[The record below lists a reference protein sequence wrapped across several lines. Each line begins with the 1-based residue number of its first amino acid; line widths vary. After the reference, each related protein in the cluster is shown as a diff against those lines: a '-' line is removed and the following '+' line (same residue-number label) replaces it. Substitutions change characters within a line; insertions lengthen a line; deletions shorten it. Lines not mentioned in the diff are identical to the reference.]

1 MIKSNLLN
9 TWVNRFQTY
18 GNTFSAKVQT
28 KHAICTVD
36 ARNLQTVH
44 ALNFTHYGV
53 QPLRQPPTLPFLGEG
68 VFTMDGPFWEHS
80 RALIRPTF
88 TKSNVTNLPAF
99 EVHFQKFLALVPTDG
114 SKINL
119 KPLLNKLIFDTST
132 EFLFGESMNTL
143 SPETTFQTE
152 ECLAAFDYAIR
163 GMGIRFQLGSLRFLY
178 WDKKWYKSIKI
189 THSFADRYVDKA
201 MEFRRSYL
209 DARKERK
216 KEKVKDSDSE
226 GGDDNGNH
234 RHVLLHEMA
243 KQTGSRDD
251 LRNQILHVF
260 LAGHE
265 SSAITIGNAIFHL
278 CRNPEMWKKLRSEI
292 LSEGDKPFTFE
303 SLKNLHYLQYIIKE
317 TLRLHP
323 VAPTDTRIALQDTI
337 LPNGGGPQ
345 GTLPI
350 FVKKGQI
357 VFASFHA
364 LHMLA
369 PCFQPD
375 PYVFRPERWET
386 VRPGWNYL
394 PFIGG
399 PRMCPGQNLALTETA
414 YVLARMAQEWR
425 EINCKDEVM
434 EWVELMTGVASSKN
448 GVKVGVVV

>member
-1 MIKSNLLN
+1 MY
-9 TWVNRFQTY
+9 Q
-18 GNTFSAKVQT
+18 
-28 KHAICTVD
+28 D
-36 ARNLQTVH
+36 
-44 ALNFTHYGV
+44 
-53 QPLRQPPTLPFLGEG
+53 
-68 VFTMDGPFWEHS
+68 
-80 RALIRPTF
+80 
-88 TKSNVTNLPAF
+88 
-99 EVHFQKFLALVPTDG
+99 
-114 SKINL
+114 
-119 KPLLNKLIFDTST
+119 FDTST

-163 GMGIRFQLGSLRFLY
+163 GMGIRFQLGSLRSLY

-189 THSFADRYVDKA
+189 THSFADQYINKA

-209 DARKERK
+209 DAREERGKE
-216 KEKVKDSDSE
+216 EVEDSDSE
-226 GGDDNGNH
+226 EDDDNGNH

-337 LPNGGGPQ
+337 LPTGGGPQ
-345 GTLPI
+345 GTSPI

-375 PYVFRPERWET
+375 PEIFRPERWET

-414 YVLARMAQEWR
+414 YVIARMAQEWR

-448 GVKVGVVV
+448 GIKVGVVV

>member
-1 MIKSNLLN
+1 
-9 TWVNRFQTY
+9 
-18 GNTFSAKVQT
+18 
-28 KHAICTVD
+28 
-36 ARNLQTVH
+36 
-44 ALNFTHYGV
+44 
-53 QPLRQPPTLPFLGEG
+53 
-68 VFTMDGPFWEHS
+68 MDGPFWEHS

-88 TKSNVTNLPAF
+88 TKSNVANLPAF

-114 SKINL
+114 TKVNL
-119 KPLLNKLIFDTST
+119 KPLLNKL
-132 EFLFGESMNTL
+132 
-143 SPETTFQTE
+143 
-152 ECLAAFDYAIR
+152 
-163 GMGIRFQLGSLRFLY
+163 
-178 WDKKWYKSIKI
+178 I

-209 DARKERK
+209 AARDEDER
-216 KEKVKDSDSE
+216 VDDSDAE
-226 GGDDNGNH
+226 KDDDNDNH
-234 RHVLLHEMA
+234 RYVLLHEMA

-251 LRNQILHVF
+251 LRNQILHVL

-303 SLKNLHYLQYIIKE
+303 SLKNLHYLQYVIKE

-323 VAPTDTRIALQDTI
+323 VAPTNTRIALQDTI
-337 LPNGGGPQ
+337 LPTRGGPQ
-345 GTLPI
+345 GTSPI

-375 PYVFRPERWET
+375 PDIFRPERWET

-394 PFIGG
+394 QF
-399 PRMCPGQNLALTETA
+399 M
-414 YVLARMAQEWR
+414 Y
-425 EINCKDEVM
+425 
-434 EWVELMTGVASSKN
+434 
-448 GVKVGVVV
+448 

>member
-1 MIKSNLLN
+1 MNAS
-9 TWVNRFQTY
+9 
-18 GNTFSAKVQT
+18 
-28 KHAICTVD
+28 
-36 ARNLQTVH
+36 
-44 ALNFTHYGV
+44 
-53 QPLRQPPTLPFLGEG
+53 
-68 VFTMDGPFWEHS
+68 FWEHS

-88 TKSNVTNLPAF
+88 TKSNVANLPAF

-114 SKINL
+114 TKVNL
-119 KPLLNKLIFDTST
+119 KPLLHKLIFDTST

-143 SPETTFQTE
+143 SAETTFQTE

-178 WDKKWYKSIKI
+178 WDNKWYKLIKI

-209 DARKERK
+209 NSQEGRE
-216 KEKVKDSDSE
+216 KEKGGESDSE
-226 GGDDNGNH
+226 IDDENGNH

-251 LRNQILHVF
+251 LRNQILYVF

-278 CRNPEMWKKLRSEI
+278 CRNPRCGRS
-292 LSEGDKPFTFE
+292 LA
-303 SLKNLHYLQYIIKE
+303 
-317 TLRLHP
+317 LRLHP

-337 LPNGGGPQ
+337 LPTGGGPQ
-345 GTLPI
+345 GTSPI

-364 LHMLA
+364 LHILA

-375 PYVFRPERWET
+375 PDIFRPERWET
-386 VRPGWNYL
+386 LRPG
-394 PFIGG
+394 
-399 PRMCPGQNLALTETA
+399 
-414 YVLARMAQEWR
+414 
-425 EINCKDEVM
+425 
-434 EWVELMTGVASSKN
+434 
-448 GVKVGVVV
+448 